1 MLEAG
6 TAAIEGA
13 ARTLQRGGGTVHG
26 DFRRS
31 ALCAS
36 CRQTAVSSVTDMN
49 CPVTKLRDLSSSDY
63 RVMAA

>member
-6 TAAIEGA
+6 IAASEGV
-13 ARTLQRGGGTVHG
+13 ARTLQRGGGTVRG

-36 CRQTAVSSVTDMN
+36 RRQTAGSSVTDMN
-49 CPVTKLRDLSSSDY
+49 CPATRLRDLSSSDA
-63 RVMAA
+63 RVRAV

>member
-6 TAAIEGA
+6 TVASEGA
-13 ARTLQRGGGTVHG
+13 ARTLQRGGGTVRG

-36 CRQTAVSSVTDMN
+36 RTQTAGSSSTDMN
-49 CPVTKLRDLSSSDY
+49 CPATGLRDLSSSDD
-63 RVMAA
+63 RVMAV